1 MYSAT
6 QKGNIMQINNSVN
19 TKFNMLYRN
28 EKRTKDQSSSFD
40 LKTVYSTNETVNE
53 GKKTGT
59 SDVQELYKA
68 NASNNKLVGT
78 KYMGNALPVRT
89 DGLEVCRNG
98 EKMEWSATDEKYTDE
113 KTGISYYV
121 KDCGYVYMLDED
133 IEKLN
138 KLCQETGEHWLKKY
152 SEIIGT
158 IRYLDDGTTVYITDS
173 NTSIKSKDGKT
184 LHLETASW
192 TYEELMKL
200 FKDLPKNRDYF
211 DNRFWNKR
219 IQNIKK
225 GN

>member
-1 MYSAT
+1 MCSAT

-28 EKRTKDQSSSFD
+28 EKRIKDQSSSFD

-53 GKKTGT
+53 GKKIGT

-89 DGLEVCRNG
+89 DGLEVWRNG

-138 KLCQETGEHWLKKY
+138 KLCQETGEPWLKKY
-152 SEIIGT
+152 SEIIGI

-184 LHLETASW
+184 LNLETASW

-200 FKDLPKNRDYF
+200 FKDLPKNGDYF

-219 IQNIKK
+219 MQNIKK
-225 GN
+225 G